1 MQKRVY
7 FFCLTLFIC
16 LPSFII
22 GKTGCDGT
30 FSCEGQHDCFHCDDN
45 LCECKITSKSFA
57 SIRPFFEAASPAKI
71 ALIRKE
77 MQELR
82 SKNGSLFQAVP
93 FGGKTV
99 KPERLAW
106 YFGPSCKRVLLVSE
120 QGAPGTDILS
130 EQLNIVTQNGN
141 FESKF
146 CLSPVQSFAGVG
158 FNYRTHFGC
167 KDQNK
172 GFFIDVTLP
181 IYYVRNL
188 MNLEEA
194 IINNGGGP
202 ATTDNVGSVKEAFLQ
217 EAWCFG
223 RIDDCCD
230 TSHVGASE
238 IDAQIGYGWGREQAH
253 MHSYIGVLIPTG
265 NKVEG
270 CKVFEPIIGWNHN
283 TGFHFGSSFGIRL
296 WHDPCKDRSI
306 WYEFAVDSRY
316 FFENTQRRSFDLKC
330 KPWSRYMMVYCN
342 EAQAAEANTACND
355 GNLPLGLA
363 IGTPGINLFTQ
374 EVKVCPRFQRTYN
387 TAFAIDLTDWTLE
400 GGYNFFTRDQE
411 CVKLACSWEKI
422 AGIVLERDA
431 NGCFVPVDGP
441 ALKSLLGC
449 GQTDSVQTIGND
461 FGGIN
466 RKPFADYAQN
476 IITADDLDLSSAEA
490 PCLLSQRLYVSVGYS
505 IDSCRLRTL
514 LGIGGEYEF
523 SGDNSGINRWGT
535 WGKVAFI
542 F

>member
-1 MQKRVY
+1 MKRRVY
-7 FFCLTLFIC
+7 FFYLMLFIG

-22 GKTGCDGT
+22 SKIGCD
-30 FSCEGQHDCFHCDDN
+30 DI
-45 LCECKITSKSFA
+45 LCECKVTSKSFL
-57 SIRPFFEAASPAKI
+57 SIRPFFEAASPPKI

-93 FGGKTV
+93 FGGKTI

-120 QGAPGTDILS
+120 QGIPGTDILS
-130 EQLNIVTQNGN
+130 EQLNIVTPGGD

-146 CLSPVQSFAGVG
+146 CLSPVQTFAGIG

-167 KDQNK
+167 KNQNR
-172 GFFIDVTLP
+172 GFFIDLTLP
-181 IYYVRNL
+181 VYYVRNL
-188 MNLEEA
+188 MNLDET

-202 ATTDNVGSVKEAFLQ
+202 ATADNVGSVKEAFRQ

-223 RIDDCCD
+223 RIDDCCN
-230 TSHVGASE
+230 TTEVGVSE

-265 NKVEG
+265 NKVKG

-283 TGFHFGSSFGIRL
+283 TGFHFGSSFGIQL
-296 WHDPCKDRSI
+296 WHDACKDRSI

-316 FFENTQRRSFDLKC
+316 FFENRQCRSFDLKC

-342 EAQAAEANTACND
+342 KAQAAEADAAC
-355 GNLPLGLA
+355 GTPLGLS

-374 EVKVCPRFQRTYN
+374 EVKVAPRFQRTYN
-387 TAFAIDLTDWTLE
+387 TAFAFDLTNLTLE
-400 GGYNFFTRDQE
+400 AGYNFFTRDQE
-411 CVKLACSWEKI
+411 CVKLPCSWEKI
-422 AGIVLERDA
+422 AGVVLARNTE
-431 NGCFVPVDGP
+431 GTFVPVDGP

-449 GQTDSVQTIGND
+449 GRTNSVQTIGNN
-461 FGGIN
+461 FSN
-466 RKPFADYAQN
+466 QNVTPFADYDQN

-490 PCLLSQRLYVSVGYS
+490 PCLLSQRFYLSAGYS
-505 IDSCRLRTL
+505 IDGCRLRTL

-523 SGDNSGINRWGT
+523 SGDNTSINRWGA
-535 WGKVAFI
+535 WGKVALI